1 MRASVLLSTALAL
14 ALVASVHGLRK
25 LEAESSYPICSFNN
39 GVCAPTA
46 AAALSLTKPGSDL
59 EM

>member
-1 MRASVLLSTALAL
+1 MFKFATAL
-14 ALVASVHGLRK
+14 LVVACVRVQALRK
-25 LEAESSYPICSFNN
+25 LEAESTYPTCSFNN

-46 AAALSLTKPGSDL
+46 AAALSIPKPVMDL